1 MAKRR
6 RMLSGAAKD
15 AYLAR
20 IVREEGGG
28 DAGLVDRILA
38 RLQDEIALV
47 SLRRAADPGA
57 GGRSA
62 GALAV
67 SAPARR
73 DGSGEN
79 APADVETAG
88 GAMASDGADPGVEPQ
103 PPAADFDPYSPNV
116 VVVFRT
122 RGRDAVLEE
131 LTSIDDVASLRLL
144 AREQQLGIANDLD
157 EATEI
162 RLAIVAAAER
172 RIANRR
178 AAAS

>member
-1 MAKRR
+1 
-6 RMLSGAAKD
+6 MLSGAAKD

-20 IVREEGGG
+20 IVREEGAGG
-28 DAGLVDRILA
+28 AGMVGRILA
-38 RLQDEIALV
+38 RLQDEVALV
-47 SLRRAADPGA
+47 SLRRVADAGA
-57 GGRSA
+57 GRRSA
-62 GALAV
+62 GALAISTPV
-67 SAPARR
+67 QRN
-73 DGSGEN
+73 GSGGA

-88 GAMASDGADPGVEPQ
+88 GAPSSDGADHGVEPRT
-103 PPAADFDPYSPNV
+103 PAAEFDPYSPNV

>member
-1 MAKRR
+1 MAKLK
-6 RMLSGAAKD
+6 RMLSGGAKD

-20 IVREEGGG
+20 IAREEGAG
-28 DAGLVDRILA
+28 DAGVVERILA

-47 SLRRAADPGA
+47 SLRRAADAGA
-57 GGRSA
+57 GRRRG
-62 GALAV
+62 GATAV
-67 SAPARR
+67 STHAQS
-73 DGSGEN
+73 DVSGGT
-79 APADVETAG
+79 APADVEA
-88 GAMASDGADPGVEPQ
+88 AGVEPAWNGADDGAEPQ
-103 PPAADFDPYSPNV
+103 LPAAFDPYSPNV

-122 RGRDAVLEE
+122 RGREAVLEE

-157 EATEI
+157 EAADI

>member
-20 IVREEGGG
+20 IAREEAAG
-28 DAGLVDRILA
+28 DSGLVDRILA
-38 RLQDEIALV
+38 RLQDEVALV
-47 SLRRAADPGA
+47 SLRSATYASR
-57 GGRSA
+57 RSA
-62 GALAV
+62 GVLPVDTPKQGDALDAIASAVVASTGTTPASDECNQRAEPQV
-67 SAPARR
+67 SAA
-73 DGSGEN
+73 E
-79 APADVETAG
+79 
-88 GAMASDGADPGVEPQ
+88 
-103 PPAADFDPYSPNV
+103 FDPYSPNV

-122 RGRDAVLEE
+122 RGREAVLEE
-131 LTSIDDVASLRLL
+131 LTSIDDIACLRLL
-144 AREQQLGIANDLD
+144 AREQQLGISHDLD
-157 EATEI
+157 EAAEI